1 MCDHC
6 SEDPRDQ
13 AGHGE
18 RALLGLRIL
27 LSELPPGSDFQASD
41 LEPLVS
47 LIYDKLG
54 PAIKKLEDYVPRL
67 HPAGQI

>member
-6 SEDPRDQ
+6 SEDPRDA
-13 AGHGE
+13 AGQGE

-27 LSELPPGSDFQASD
+27 LSELPPGSDFQSSD
-41 LEPLVS
+41 LAPLVS
-47 LIYDKLG
+47 LIHDKLG